1 MQFWRRSIQW
11 QLILSMGTALLV
23 SILIVVGIYTLV
35 VNRLAERYLVEQALP
50 SSIEAMRNDIE
61 RILVQPLTA
70 AKDIASNSMVRD
82 WLAGGEDSARTDA
95 FVAYLEGIRAEH
107 KAFTALIVGT
117 ASNHYFNEKG
127 LDRTLSRANSKDNW
141 FYSFLDSDQPR
152 TLNIDTDIATGE
164 LALFIDLKVEQA
176 GRVVGVAGL
185 GLSMKELSELIH
197 DFSFGE
203 RGKVYLVRS
212 DGLIQVHPE
221 AQFSGKRTLAEQ
233 IGASA
238 AQAIMGQFSTSKAGA
253 TNSTFAREG
262 EDFLALSLPLRD
274 LGWTLVAEVP
284 QSQIYAE
291 ARRAMWMSSAIGLAV
306 ALVCLLLV
314 VLLARG
320 LVRPIRQV
328 TAALVAIGSGGG
340 DLTHRLDSTRADELG
355 DLARGFNRFL
365 DSQRDM
371 IGEVLTTSDRL
382 RTAVGQVARVV
393 DNTAERSGRQQ
404 EMTDMVATA
413 VHEMGLT
420 VQEIAQNAGNAAVAS
435 QSARDEATQ
444 AREVVGG
451 SIRHIESMSDEIGIA
466 ASAVGELA
474 NQVASIDQVLAVIRG
489 ISEQTNL
496 LALNAAIEAA
506 RAGDMGRGFAVV
518 ADEVRTLARRTQSST
533 DEIQQMIGS
542 LKQGAEN
549 AVSSMRTGQAAT
561 GTGVESSQR
570 TGASLTAI
578 TGQVERI
585 SDMNHQVA
593 TATEEQS
600 AVTEEINRNVQ
611 GISDLARATAGEVRA
626 CREDC
631 QTLQRLADDLARQ
644 MGGFKLS

>member
-1 MQFWRRSIQW
+1 MQWWRRSIQW
-11 QLILSMGTALLV
+11 QLILGMGAALLF

-35 VNRLAERYLVEQALP
+35 VNRLAQSYLVEQALP
-50 SSIEAMRNDIE
+50 SSIEATRNDIE

-82 WLAGGEDSARTDA
+82 WLAAGEDSGKLAGFA
-95 FVAYLEGIRAEH
+95 QYLEGIRAEH
-107 KAFTALIVGT
+107 KAFTALIIGT
-117 ASNHYFNEKG
+117 ESNHYITEKG
-127 LDRTLSRANSKDNW
+127 LDRTLSRDKPADAW
-141 FYSFLDSDQPR
+141 FYSFLDSNQPR
-152 TLNIDTDIATGE
+152 TLNIDNDGATGE

-176 GRVVGVAGL
+176 GKVVGVAGL

-197 DFSFGE
+197 NFSFGE

-221 AQFSGKRTLAEQ
+221 AQFSGKRTLSEQ
-233 IGASA
+233 IGTDA
-238 AQAIMGQFSTSKAGA
+238 AQALLGHKNAV
-253 TNSTFAREG
+253 NSSFQRDG
-262 EDFLALSLPLRD
+262 EDFLAFSLPLRD

-291 ARRAMWMSSAIGLAV
+291 ARKAMWMSGGIGLLV
-306 ALVCLLLV
+306 ALICLALV
-314 VLLARG
+314 VWLARG

-340 DLTHRLDSTRADELG
+340 DLTQRLDTSRGDELG

-365 DSQRDM
+365 DSQRAM
-371 IGEVLTTSDRL
+371 ISEVLTTSEHL
-382 RTAVGQVARVV
+382 RRAVGQVAKVV
-393 DNTAERSGRQQ
+393 ENTAERSGRQQ

-420 VQEIAQNAGNAAVAS
+420 VQEIAQNAGNAAFAS
-435 QSARDEATQ
+435 QAARDEALQ

-451 SIRHIESMSDEIGIA
+451 SIRHIESMSDEIGVA
-466 ASAVGELA
+466 AGAVGELA
-474 NQVASIDQVLAVIRG
+474 QQVASIDSVLAVIRG
-489 ISEQTNL
+489 VSEQTNL

-518 ADEVRTLARRTQSST
+518 ADEVRTLARRTQAST

-631 QTLQRLADDLARQ
+631 RMLQTLADDLARQ

>member
-23 SILIVVGIYTLV
+23 SILIVVGVYTLV
-35 VNRLAERYLVEQALP
+35 VNRLAQSYLVEQALP

-82 WLAGGEDSARTDA
+82 WLAGGENSAQTAA
-95 FVAYLEGIRAEH
+95 FVQYLEGIRAEH

-117 ASNHYFNEKG
+117 ASNHYFTEKG
-127 LDRTLSRANSKDNW
+127 LDRSLSRSNPKDAW
-141 FYSFLDSDQPR
+141 FYSFLDSNQSR
-152 TLNIDTDIATGE
+152 TLNIDNDTATGE

-176 GRVVGVAGL
+176 GKVVGVAGL

-197 DFSFGE
+197 NFTFGE

-221 AQFSGKRTLAEQ
+221 AQFSGKRTLVEQ

-238 AQAIMGQFSTSKAGA
+238 AQAVMGQKAA
-253 TNSTFAREG
+253 SSSFVRDG

-291 ARRAMWMSSAIGLAV
+291 ARRAMWMSSGIGLVV

-340 DLTHRLDSTRADELG
+340 DLTHRLDSSRADELG

-365 DSQRDM
+365 DSQREM
-371 IGEVLTTSDRL
+371 IGEVLTTSERL
-382 RTAVGQVARVV
+382 RTAVSQVAKVV

-435 QSARDEATQ
+435 QDARDEAMQ

-451 SIRHIESMSDEIGIA
+451 SIRHIESMSDEIGVA

-474 NQVASIDQVLAVIRG
+474 DQVASIDQVLAVIRG

-518 ADEVRTLARRTQSST
+518 ADEVRTLARRTQTST
-533 DEIQQMIGS
+533 DEIQQIIGS

-549 AVSSMRTGQAAT
+549 AVSSMHTGQAAT

-570 TGASLTAI
+570 TGTSLTAI
-578 TGQVERI
+578 TGQIERI

-644 MGGFKLS
+644 MGGFRLS

>member
-23 SILIVVGIYTLV
+23 SILIVVGVYTLV
-35 VNRLAERYLVEQALP
+35 VNRLAQRYLVEQALP

-70 AKDIASNSMVRD
+70 AKDIASNRMVRD
-82 WLAGGEDSARTDA
+82 WLAGGENSTQTAG
-95 FVAYLEGIRAEH
+95 FVSYLEGIRAEH
-107 KAFTALIVGT
+107 KAFTALIIGA
-117 ASNHYFNEKG
+117 ASNHYLTEKG
-127 LDRTLSRANSKDNW
+127 LDRTLSRANPNDAW
-141 FYSFLDSDQPR
+141 FYSFLDSHQPR
-152 TLNIDTDIATGE
+152 TLNIDNDTATGE

-176 GRVVGVAGL
+176 GKVVGVAGL

-197 DFSFGE
+197 NFNFGE

-221 AQFSGKRTLAEQ
+221 AQFSGKRTLVEQ
-233 IGASA
+233 IGAAA
-238 AQAIMGQFSTSKAGA
+238 AQAVMGQLSTSTASA
-253 TNSTFAREG
+253 SSSFARDG

-291 ARRAMWMSSAIGLAV
+291 ARRAMWMSSGIGLAV

-340 DLTHRLDSTRADELG
+340 DLTHRLDSSRADELG

-365 DSQRDM
+365 DSQREM
-371 IGEVLTTSDRL
+371 IGEVLTTSERL
-382 RTAVGQVARVV
+382 RMAVSQVARVV

-435 QSARDEATQ
+435 QSARDEALQ
-444 AREVVGG
+444 ARDVVGG

-466 ASAVGELA
+466 AGAVGELA
-474 NQVASIDQVLAVIRG
+474 HQVASIDQVLAVIRG

-549 AVSSMRTGQAAT
+549 AVSSMHAGQTAT

-644 MGGFKLS
+644 MGSFKLN

>member
-82 WLAGGEDSARTDA
+82 WLAGGENSAQTPA
-95 FVAYLEGIRAEH
+95 FVNYLEGIRAEH
-107 KAFTALIVGT
+107 KAFTALIVGG
-117 ASNHYFNEKG
+117 ASNHYYTEKG
-127 LDRTLSRANSKDNW
+127 LDRTLSRSNPKDAW
-141 FYSFLDSDQPR
+141 FYSFLDSNQPR
-152 TLNIDTDIATGE
+152 TLNIDNDTATGE

-176 GRVVGVAGL
+176 GKVVGVAGL

-197 DFSFGE
+197 NFSFGE

-221 AQFSGKRTLAEQ
+221 AQFSGKRTLVEQ

-238 AQAIMGQFSTSKAGA
+238 AQAVMGQLSTSKAVA
-253 TNSTFAREG
+253 THSRFQRDG

-291 ARRAMWMSSAIGLAV
+291 ARRALWMSSGIGLAV

-340 DLTHRLDSTRADELG
+340 DLTHRLDASRADELG

-371 IGEVLTTSDRL
+371 IGEVLTTSDKL

-420 VQEIAQNAGNAAVAS
+420 VQEIAQNAGNAALAS
-435 QSARDEATQ
+435 QNARDEAMQ

-451 SIRHIESMSDEIGIA
+451 SIRHIESMSDEIGVA

-474 NQVASIDQVLAVIRG
+474 DQVASIDQVLAVIRG

-518 ADEVRTLARRTQSST
+518 ADEVRTLARRTQTST

-549 AVSSMRTGQAAT
+549 AVSSMHSGQAAT

-644 MGGFKLS
+644 MGGFRLS

>member
-11 QLILSMGTALLV
+11 QLILSMGSALLV

-35 VNRLAERYLVEQALP
+35 VNRLAQSYLVEQALP

-82 WLAGGEDSARTDA
+82 WVAGGEDSSRTDA
-95 FVAYLEGIRAEH
+95 FVTYLEGIRAEH
-107 KAFTALIVGT
+107 KAFTALIIGA
-117 ASNHYFNEKG
+117 ASNHYFTEKG
-127 LDRTLSRANSKDNW
+127 LDRTLSRSNPKDAW
-141 FYSFLDSDQPR
+141 FYSFLDSDKSK
-152 TLNIDTDIATGE
+152 TLNIDNDTATGE

-176 GRVVGVAGL
+176 GKVVGVAGL

-197 DFSFGE
+197 NFNFGE
-203 RGKVYLVRS
+203 RGKVYLVRA

-233 IGASA
+233 IGTLA
-238 AQAIMGQFSTSKAGA
+238 AQAVMGQLSTSTASA
-253 TNSTFAREG
+253 TSSRFMRDG
-262 EDFLALSLPLRD
+262 EDYLALSLPLRD

-291 ARRAMWMSSAIGLAV
+291 ARRAMWMSSGIGLAV

-314 VLLARG
+314 VWLARG

-340 DLTHRLDSTRADELG
+340 DLTHRLDSSRADELG

-371 IGEVLTTSDRL
+371 IGEVLTTSERL

-420 VQEIAQNAGNAAVAS
+420 VQEIAQNAGNAALAS
-435 QSARDEATQ
+435 QNARDEALQ

-466 ASAVGELA
+466 ANAVGDLA

-518 ADEVRTLARRTQSST
+518 ADEVRTLARRTQAST

-549 AVSSMRTGQAAT
+549 AVSSMHSGQAAT

-631 QTLQRLADDLARQ
+631 QTLRRLADDLARQ

>member
-82 WLAGGEDSARTDA
+82 WLAGGENSAQTPA
-95 FVAYLEGIRAEH
+95 FVNYLEGIRAEH
-107 KAFTALIVGT
+107 KAFTALIVGG
-117 ASNHYFNEKG
+117 ASNHYYTEKG
-127 LDRTLSRANSKDNW
+127 LDRTLSRSNPKDAW
-141 FYSFLDSDQPR
+141 FYSFLDSNQPR
-152 TLNIDTDIATGE
+152 TLNIDNDTATGE

-176 GRVVGVAGL
+176 GKVVGVAGL

-197 DFSFGE
+197 NFSFGE

-221 AQFSGKRTLAEQ
+221 AQFSGKRTLVEQ

-238 AQAIMGQFSTSKAGA
+238 AQAVMGQLSTSKAGA
-253 TNSTFAREG
+253 THSRFQRDG

-291 ARRAMWMSSAIGLAV
+291 ARRALWMSSGIGLAV

-340 DLTHRLDSTRADELG
+340 DLTHRLDASRADELG

-371 IGEVLTTSDRL
+371 IGEVLTTSDKL

-420 VQEIAQNAGNAAVAS
+420 VQEIAQNAGNAALAS
-435 QSARDEATQ
+435 QNARDEAMQ

-451 SIRHIESMSDEIGIA
+451 SIRHIESMSDEIGVA

-474 NQVASIDQVLAVIRG
+474 DQVASIDQVLAVIRG

-518 ADEVRTLARRTQSST
+518 ADEVRTLARRTQTST

-549 AVSSMRTGQAAT
+549 AVSSMHSGQAAT

-644 MGGFKLS
+644 MGGFRLS

>member
-11 QLILSMGTALLV
+11 QLILSMGTALLI

-35 VNRLAERYLVEQALP
+35 VNRLAQRYLVEQALP

-82 WLAGGEDSARTDA
+82 WLAGGENTAQTAA
-95 FVAYLEGIRAEH
+95 FVSYLEGIRTEH
-107 KAFTALIVGT
+107 KAFTALIIGT
-117 ASNHYFNEKG
+117 ASNHYFTEKG
-127 LDRTLSRANSKDNW
+127 LDRTLSRSNPNDAW
-141 FYSFLDSDQPR
+141 FYSFLDSNQPR
-152 TLNIDTDIATGE
+152 TLNIDHDTATGE

-176 GRVVGVAGL
+176 GKVVGVAGL

-197 DFSFGE
+197 NFNFGE

-221 AQFSGKRTLAEQ
+221 AQFSGKRTLVEQ

-238 AQAIMGQFSTSKAGA
+238 AQAVMTSTASG
-253 TNSTFAREG
+253 SSSFARDG
-262 EDFLALSLPLRD
+262 EEFLALSLPLRD

-291 ARRAMWMSSAIGLAV
+291 ARRAMWMSGGIGLAV

-340 DLTHRLDSTRADELG
+340 DLTHRLDSSRADELG

-365 DSQRDM
+365 ESQREM
-371 IGEVLTTSDRL
+371 IGEVLATSEHL
-382 RTAVGQVARVV
+382 RTAVSQVARVV

-435 QSARDEATQ
+435 QTARDEALQ

-451 SIRHIESMSDEIGIA
+451 SIRHIESMSDEIGVA
-466 ASAVGELA
+466 AAAVGELA
-474 NQVASIDQVLAVIRG
+474 QQVASIDQVLAVIRG

-542 LKQGAEN
+542 LKQGAEH
-549 AVSSMRTGQAAT
+549 AVSSMHAGQAAT

-578 TGQVERI
+578 TGQVEHI

>member
-35 VNRLAERYLVEQALP
+35 VNHLAQRYLVEQALP

-82 WLAGGEDSARTDA
+82 WLAGGENSAQTA
-95 FVAYLEGIRAEH
+95 GFVSYLEGLRAEH
-107 KAFTALIVGT
+107 KAFTALIIGA
-117 ASNHYFNEKG
+117 ASNHYFTEKG
-127 LDRTLSRANSKDNW
+127 LDRTLSRANPHDAW
-141 FYSFLDSDQPR
+141 FYSFLDSHQPR
-152 TLNIDTDIATGE
+152 TLNIDNDTATGE
-164 LALFIDLKVEQA
+164 LALFIDLKVEQT
-176 GRVVGVAGL
+176 GKVVGVAGL

-197 DFSFGE
+197 NFNFGE

-221 AQFSGKRTLAEQ
+221 AQFSGKRTLVEQ
-233 IGASA
+233 IGAAA
-238 AQAIMGQFSTSKAGA
+238 AQAVMGHLSTSTASA
-253 TNSTFAREG
+253 SSSFARDG

-291 ARRAMWMSSAIGLAV
+291 ARRAMWMSSGIGLAV

-340 DLTHRLDSTRADELG
+340 DLTHRLDSSRADELG

-365 DSQRDM
+365 DSQREM
-371 IGEVLTTSDRL
+371 IGEVLTTSERL
-382 RTAVGQVARVV
+382 RMAVSQVARVV

-435 QSARDEATQ
+435 QSARDEALQ

-466 ASAVGELA
+466 AGAVGELA
-474 NQVASIDQVLAVIRG
+474 HQVASIDQVLAVIRG

-549 AVSSMRTGQAAT
+549 AVSSMHAGQTAT

-611 GISDLARATAGEVRA
+611 GISDLARATAGEIRA

-644 MGGFKLS
+644 MGSFKLN

>member
-11 QLILSMGTALLV
+11 QLILSMGSALLV

-35 VNRLAERYLVEQALP
+35 VNRLAQNYLVEQALP

-70 AKDIASNSMVRD
+70 AKDIASNSMVRG
-82 WLAGGEDSARTDA
+82 WLAGGEDSAQAGT
-95 FVAYLEGIRAEH
+95 FTTYLEGIRAEH
-107 KAFTALIVGT
+107 KAFTAIIVGT
-117 ASNHYFNEKG
+117 ASNHYFTEKG
-127 LDRTLSRANSKDNW
+127 LDRTLSRSNPKDAW
-141 FYSFLDSDQPR
+141 FYSFLDSNQPR
-152 TLNIDTDIATGE
+152 TLNIDNDTATGE
-164 LALFIDLKVEQA
+164 LALFIDFKVEQA
-176 GRVVGVAGL
+176 GKVVGVAGL

-197 DFSFGE
+197 NFSFGE

-233 IGASA
+233 IGESA
-238 AQAIMGQFSTSKAGA
+238 AQAVIGQKAA
-253 TNSTFAREG
+253 TTNSFTRDG

-291 ARRAMWMSSAIGLAV
+291 ARRAMWMSSGIGLAV

-328 TAALVAIGSGGG
+328 TAALVAI
-340 DLTHRLDSTRADELG
+340 ELG

-371 IGEVLTTSDRL
+371 IGEVLTTSERL

-404 EMTDMVATA
+404 EMTDMVVTA

-435 QSARDEATQ
+435 QNAHDEAMQ

-466 ASAVGELA
+466 AGAVGELA
-474 NQVASIDQVLAVIRG
+474 HQVASIDQVLAVIRG

-518 ADEVRTLARRTQSST
+518 ADEVRTLARRTQAST

-549 AVSSMRTGQAAT
+549 AVSSMHSGQAAT

-644 MGGFKLS
+644 MGGFRLS

>member
-35 VNRLAERYLVEQALP
+35 VNRLAQRYLVEQALP
-50 SSIEAMRNDIE
+50 SSIEATRNDIE

-70 AKDIASNSMVRD
+70 AKDIASNRMVRD
-82 WLAGGEDSARTDA
+82 WLAGGENSAQTAA

-117 ASNHYFNEKG
+117 ASSHYFNEKG
-127 LDRTLSRANSKDNW
+127 LDRTLSRSNPKDAW
-141 FYSFLDSDQPR
+141 FYSFLDSNQPR
-152 TLNIDTDIATGE
+152 TLNIDNDATTGE

-176 GRVVGVAGL
+176 GKVVGVAGL

-197 DFSFGE
+197 NFNFGE

-221 AQFSGKRTLAEQ
+221 AQLSGKRTLAEQ
-233 IGASA
+233 IGAPA
-238 AQAIMGQFSTSKAGA
+238 AQAVMGQLSTSKASA
-253 TNSTFAREG
+253 TNSSFVRDG
-262 EDFLALSLPLRD
+262 EDYLALSLPLRD

-291 ARRAMWMSSAIGLAV
+291 ARRAMWMSSGIGLAV

-340 DLTHRLDSTRADELG
+340 DLTQRLDSSRADELG

-365 DSQRDM
+365 DSQREM
-371 IGEVLTTSDRL
+371 IGEVLTTSEHL
-382 RTAVGQVARVV
+382 RTAVSQVAKVV

-435 QSARDEATQ
+435 QSARDEAMQ

-466 ASAVGELA
+466 AGAVGELA

-542 LKQGAEN
+542 LKQGADN
-549 AVSSMRTGQAAT
+549 AVSSMHTGQAAT

-644 MGGFKLS
+644 MGSFKLK

>member
-1 MQFWRRSIQW
+1 
-11 QLILSMGTALLV
+11 MGTALLV
-23 SILIVVGIYTLV
+23 SILIVVGVYTLV
-35 VNRLAERYLVEQALP
+35 VNRLAQRYLVEQALP

-82 WLAGGEDSARTDA
+82 WLAGGENSAQTDT
-95 FVAYLEGIRAEH
+95 FVKYLEGIRAEH
-107 KAFTALIVGT
+107 KAFTALIIGA
-117 ASNHYFNEKG
+117 ASNHYITEKG
-127 LDRTLSRANSKDNW
+127 LDRTLSRSSPNDAW
-141 FYSFLDSDQPR
+141 FYSFLDSNQPR
-152 TLNIDTDIATGE
+152 TLNIDNDTATGE
-164 LALFIDLKVEQA
+164 LALFIDLKVEHA

-197 DFSFGE
+197 NFNFGE

-221 AQFSGKRTLAEQ
+221 AQFSGKRTLVEQ
-233 IGASA
+233 IGAAA
-238 AQAIMGQFSTSKAGA
+238 AQAVMGQRGA
-253 TNSTFAREG
+253 TSSFVRDG

-291 ARRAMWMSSAIGLAV
+291 ARRAMWMSSGIGLAV

-340 DLTHRLDSTRADELG
+340 DLTHRLDSSRADELG

-365 DSQRDM
+365 ESQRDM
-371 IGEVLTTSDRL
+371 IGEVLATSERL
-382 RTAVGQVARVV
+382 RSAVGQVARVV

-435 QSARDEATQ
+435 QTARDEALQ
-444 AREVVGG
+444 ARVVVGG

-466 ASAVGELA
+466 AGAVGELA
-474 NQVASIDQVLAVIRG
+474 HQVASIDQVLAVIRG

-549 AVSSMRTGQAAT
+549 AVSSMHAGQAAT

-578 TGQVERI
+578 TGQFERI

-631 QTLQRLADDLARQ
+631 QMLQRLADDLARQ

>member
-23 SILIVVGIYTLV
+23 SILIVVGVYTLV
-35 VNRLAERYLVEQALP
+35 VNRLAQRYLVEQALP

-82 WLAGGEDSARTDA
+82 WLVGGENNAQTAA
-95 FVAYLEGIRAEH
+95 FVQYLEGIRAEH
-107 KAFTALIVGT
+107 KAFTALIIGA
-117 ASNHYFNEKG
+117 ASSHYITEKG
-127 LDRTLSRANSKDNW
+127 LDRTLSRSNPNDAW
-141 FYSFLDSDQPR
+141 FYSFLDSNQPR
-152 TLNIDTDIATGE
+152 TLNIDNDTATGE

-176 GRVVGVAGL
+176 GKVVGVAGL
-185 GLSMKELSELIH
+185 GLSMKELSQLIQN
-197 DFSFGE
+197 FNFGE

-221 AQFSGKRTLAEQ
+221 AQFSGKRTLIEQ
-233 IGASA
+233 IGAPA
-238 AQAIMGQFSTSKAGA
+238 AQAVMGQLSTSTASA
-253 TNSTFAREG
+253 TSSFVRDG

-291 ARRAMWMSSAIGLAV
+291 ARRAMWMSSGIGLAV
-306 ALVCLLLV
+306 ALICLLLV

-340 DLTHRLDSTRADELG
+340 DLTHRLDSSRADELG

-365 DSQRDM
+365 ESQRDM
-371 IGEVLTTSDRL
+371 IGEVLATSERL

-435 QSARDEATQ
+435 QTARDEALQ

-466 ASAVGELA
+466 AGAVGELA
-474 NQVASIDQVLAVIRG
+474 HQVASIDQVLAVIRG

-549 AVSSMRTGQAAT
+549 AVSSMHAGQAAT

-644 MGGFKLS
+644 MGGFRLS

>member
-35 VNRLAERYLVEQALP
+35 VNRLAQSYLVEQALP

-82 WLAGGEDSARTDA
+82 WLAGGEDSARTA
-95 FVAYLEGIRAEH
+95 SFAQYLEGIRAEH

-117 ASNHYFNEKG
+117 ASNHYITEKG
-127 LDRTLSRANSKDNW
+127 LDRTLSRSNPKDAW
-141 FYSFLDSDQPR
+141 FYAFLDSNQPR
-152 TLNIDTDIATGE
+152 TLNIDNDTATGE

-176 GRVVGVAGL
+176 GKVVGVAGL

-197 DFSFGE
+197 NFSFGE

-233 IGASA
+233 IGATA
-238 AQAIMGQFSTSKAGA
+238 AQALMSQKAAASSG
-253 TNSTFAREG
+253 FQRDG

-291 ARRAMWMSSAIGLAV
+291 ARRAMWMSSGIGLAV

-314 VLLARG
+314 VWLARG

-340 DLTHRLDSTRADELG
+340 DLTQRLDASRADELG

-371 IGEVLTTSDRL
+371 IGEVLTTSERL

-420 VQEIAQNAGNAAVAS
+420 VQDIAQNAGNAAFAS
-435 QSARDEATQ
+435 QTARDEAMQ

-451 SIRHIESMSDEIGIA
+451 SIRHIESMSREIGLA
-466 ASAVGELA
+466 ATAVAELA
-474 NQVASIDQVLAVIRG
+474 HQVASIDQVLAVIRG

-549 AVSSMRTGQAAT
+549 AVSSMHSGQAAT

-570 TGASLTAI
+570 TGTSLTAI

-644 MGGFKLS
+644 MGGFKLG

>member
-141 FYSFLDSDQPR
+141 FYSFLDSNQPR

-185 GLSMKELSELIH
+185 GLSMKELSQLIH

-238 AQAIMGQFSTSKAGA
+238 AQAIMGQFSTSKAVA
-253 TNSTFAREG
+253 INSTFAREG

-518 ADEVRTLARRTQSST
+518 ADEVRTLARRTQAST

-644 MGGFKLS
+644 MGGFRLS

>member
-35 VNRLAERYLVEQALP
+35 VNRLAQSYLVEKALP

-70 AKDIASNSMVRD
+70 AKDIASNSMVRE
-82 WLAGGEDSARTDA
+82 WLAGGENSVQTNS
-95 FVAYLEGIRAEH
+95 FVSYLEGIRAEH
-107 KAFTALIVGT
+107 KAFTALIAGS
-117 ASNHYFNEKG
+117 ASSHYYTEKG
-127 LDRTLSRANSKDNW
+127 LDRTLSRSSPTDAW
-141 FYSFLDSDQPR
+141 FYSFLDSSQPR
-152 TLNIDTDIATGE
+152 TLNIDQDTRTGE

-176 GRVVGVAGL
+176 GKVVGVAGL
-185 GLSMKELSELIH
+185 GLSMRELSELIQN
-197 DFSFGE
+197 FSFGE

-221 AQFSGKRTLAEQ
+221 AEFSGKRQLSEQ
-233 IGASA
+233 IGGPA
-238 AQAIMGQFSTSKAGA
+238 AQAVMGHKGLISSSFV
-253 TNSTFAREG
+253 RDG

-291 ARRAMWMSSAIGLAV
+291 ARQAMWMTSAIGLSV

-340 DLTHRLDSTRADELG
+340 DLTHRLDSSRADELG

-365 DSQRDM
+365 DSQREM
-371 IGEVLTTSDRL
+371 IGEVLATSERL

-435 QSARDEATQ
+435 QTARDEAMQ

-474 NQVASIDQVLAVIRG
+474 HQVASIDQVLAVIRG

-549 AVSSMRTGQAAT
+549 AVSSMHSGQAAT

-611 GISDLARATAGEVRA
+611 GIFDLARATAAEVRA

-644 MGGFKLS
+644 MGGFKLR

>member
-1 MQFWRRSIQW
+1 MQWWRRSIQW
-11 QLILSMGTALLV
+11 QLILGMGAALLL

-35 VNRLAERYLVEQALP
+35 VNRLAQSYLVEQALP
-50 SSIEAMRNDIE
+50 SSIEATRNDIE

-82 WLAGGEDSARTDA
+82 WLAAGEDSGKLAGFA
-95 FVAYLEGIRAEH
+95 HYLEGIRAEH
-107 KAFTALIVGT
+107 KAFTALIIGT
-117 ASNHYFNEKG
+117 ESNHYITEKG
-127 LDRTLSRANSKDNW
+127 LDRTLSRDKPADAW
-141 FYSFLDSDQPR
+141 FYAFLDSDQPR
-152 TLNIDTDIATGE
+152 TLNIDDDGATGE

-176 GRVVGVAGL
+176 GKVVGVAGL

-197 DFSFGE
+197 NFSFGE

-221 AQFSGKRTLAEQ
+221 AQFSGKRTLSEQ
-233 IGASA
+233 IGTDA
-238 AQAIMGQFSTSKAGA
+238 AQALLGHKSAV
-253 TNSTFAREG
+253 NSSFQRDG
-262 EDFLALSLPLRD
+262 EDFLAFSLPLRD

-291 ARRAMWMSSAIGLAV
+291 ARKAMWMSGGIGLLV
-306 ALVCLLLV
+306 ALVCLALIV
-314 VLLARG
+314 WLARG

-340 DLTHRLDSTRADELG
+340 DLTQRLDSSRGDELG

-365 DSQRDM
+365 DSQRAM
-371 IGEVLTTSDRL
+371 IGEVLTTSEHL
-382 RTAVGQVARVV
+382 RTAVGQVAKVV
-393 DNTAERSGRQQ
+393 ENTAERSGRQQ

-420 VQEIAQNAGNAAVAS
+420 VQEIAQNAGNAAFAS
-435 QSARDEATQ
+435 QAAREEALQ

-451 SIRHIESMSDEIGIA
+451 SIRHIESMSDEIGVA
-466 ASAVGELA
+466 AGAVGELA
-474 NQVASIDQVLAVIRG
+474 QQVASIDSVLAVIRG
-489 ISEQTNL
+489 VSEQTNL

-518 ADEVRTLARRTQSST
+518 ADEVRTLARRTQAST

-631 QTLQRLADDLARQ
+631 RMLQTLADDLARQ

>member
-35 VNRLAERYLVEQALP
+35 VNRLAQSYLVEQALP

-82 WLAGGEDSARTDA
+82 WLAGGEDEARTA
-95 FVAYLEGIRAEH
+95 TFVQYLEGIRAEH
-107 KAFTALIVGT
+107 KAFTALIIGT
-117 ASNHYFNEKG
+117 ASNHYLTQKG
-127 LDRTLSRANSKDNW
+127 LERTLSRTNPKDAW
-141 FYSFLDSDQPR
+141 FYSFLDSNQPR
-152 TLNIDTDIATGE
+152 TLNIDNDTTTGE
-164 LALFIDLKVEQA
+164 LALFIDLKVEHA
-176 GRVVGVAGL
+176 GKVVGVAGL
-185 GLSMKELSELIH
+185 GLSMKELSEVIH
-197 DFSFGE
+197 NFSFGA

-233 IGASA
+233 IGAPA
-238 AQAIMGQFSTSKAGA
+238 AQAVMGQLSTSTASA
-253 TNSTFAREG
+253 TNSSFVRDG

-291 ARRAMWMSSAIGLAV
+291 ARRAMWMSSGIGLAV

-340 DLTHRLDSTRADELG
+340 DLTHRLDSSRADELG

-365 DSQRDM
+365 DSQREM
-371 IGEVLTTSDRL
+371 IGEVLTTSERL
-382 RTAVGQVARVV
+382 RTAVGQVAKVV

-435 QSARDEATQ
+435 QNARDEAMQ

-466 ASAVGELA
+466 AGAVGELA

-549 AVSSMRTGQAAT
+549 AVSSMHSGQAAT

-570 TGASLTAI
+570 TGVSLTAI

-593 TATEEQS
+593 AATEEQS

-631 QTLQRLADDLARQ
+631 HTLQRLADDLARQ
-644 MGGFKLS
+644 MGSFKLT